1 MKHHIT
7 SFFFKHHQQNEE
19 INILGMQKYYKK
31 DYFVLQLFSFLN
43 KNVDREVNIDR
54 ADMKNLIPLSS
65 IY

>member
-1 MKHHIT
+1 
-7 SFFFKHHQQNEE
+7 
-19 INILGMQKYYKK
+19 MQKYYKK